1 MMEIIPISNK
11 NELVK
16 NIPGYLK
23 SLPNFLLLFVVL
35 TLVRFDS
42 ILALQ
47 NFDSI
52 ELKIEKE
59 VISFIDIEDGWMKY
73 SEPHT
78 VNNYLCG
85 DIKLCYVEEFYSSKV
100 ESSFNYYYF
109 IPNNKY
115 YFVEEL
121 ENNG

>member
-1 MMEIIPISNK
+1 M
-11 NELVK
+11 
-16 NIPGYLK
+16 
-23 SLPNFLLLFVVL
+23 L

-52 ELKIEKE
+52 ELKIEK
-59 VISFIDIEDGWMKY
+59 VISFIDIEDGWKKY

-85 DIKLCYVEEFYSSKV
+85 DIKLCYVEKFYSSKV